1 MPEQR
6 PCGQLSPSELRNSWG
21 TGASG
26 AATITK
32 GDSSGARLLILS
44 NAARNTGATME
55 DASVD
60 ANSTRDGNEECV
72 GALLRASDT
81 IGALAR
87 AAAALKGLSQDPL

>member
-1 MPEQR
+1 MRSLHETKARTQGRHIQDPPR
-6 PCGQLSPSELRNSWG
+6 WAPALPLR
-21 TGASG
+21 
-26 AATITK
+26 
-32 GDSSGARLLILS
+32 SSAKS
-44 NAARNTGATME
+44 NQICKKLA

-60 ANSTRDGNEECV
+60 AISTRDGNEERV